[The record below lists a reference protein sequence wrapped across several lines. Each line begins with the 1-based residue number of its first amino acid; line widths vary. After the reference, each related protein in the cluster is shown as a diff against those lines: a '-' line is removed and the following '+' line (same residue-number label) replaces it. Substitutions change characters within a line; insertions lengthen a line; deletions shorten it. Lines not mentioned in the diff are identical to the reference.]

1 MATLIELFKTGYDIG
16 ESMPREAR
24 ARQNARAEF
33 GDAADDPQ
41 LFANLQQMRQREQA
55 FEQNTQMGMRQENR
69 LDRTENRQQAQ
80 FDRQGQAQDF
90 EMQGARQDRSQQA
103 TLNLVNGLRSARDRG
118 EDMGTAFDRTVE
130 ALSELGVSP
139 DDIPGMRQA
148 LVDNPAVL
156 DDYYASLT
164 GQTQNDRVAQASPAA
179 TDKTAEL
186 AAKAAKADASTMK
199 SVKTVLDRVAKV
211 RKQIE
216 EGRVPVTGF
225 MGGAVATNIPM
236 TPMLDTAADLDTI
249 RANLGFDKLQEM
261 RDASPTGGALGQVS
275 DFENRLLQA
284 SVANLDQ
291 RQSSEKLLENL
302 ALIEGIY
309 TDIGAA
315 IGAPPAEW
323 TPAQKWRFNG
333 GDPSDSSNYTLVE

>member
-1 MATLIELFKTGYDIG
+1 MATLIELFKVGYDIG
-16 ESMPREAR
+16 ESMPRESR

-41 LFANLQQMRQREQA
+41 LFADLQRMRQNEQQETRSDA
-55 FEQNTQMGMRQENR
+55 QESRLGRQ
-69 LDRTENRQQAQ
+69 ENRQQAR
-80 FDRQGQAQDF
+80 FDSQEQAADF

-118 EDMGTAFDRTVE
+118 EDMGPAFDRVTK
-130 ALSELGVSP
+130 ALLEMGVNS
-139 DDIPGMRQA
+139 DDIPDMRQA

-156 DDYYASLT
+156 DDYHASLT
-164 GQTQNDRVAQASPAA
+164 GQTRNDRVAQASPAA

-186 AAKAAKADASTMK
+186 AAKAAKADVSTMK

-216 EGRVPVTGF
+216 TPGNFPVTGF
-225 MGGAVATNIPM
+225 MGGAIATNIPM

-309 TDIGAA
+309 KDIAAA
-315 IGAPPAEW
+315 IEVEW
-323 TPAQKWRFNG
+323 APAQKWRFDG
-333 GDPSDSSNYTLVE
+333 GDDTERSNYTLIE